1 MNAPVKTAD
10 RGQPLPLSP
19 RTASPSKP
27 SWLARIWLGVLRSLQ
42 ESREK
47 EAARLIRR
55 HRNLIQDR
63 NPIEVLRP

>member
-10 RGQPLPLSP
+10 SGLSLPLS
-19 RTASPSKP
+19 RKVASPSKP
-27 SWLARIWLGVLRSLQ
+27 SWLVRIWLGVLRSLQ

-55 HRNLIQDR
+55 HRDLIQDR